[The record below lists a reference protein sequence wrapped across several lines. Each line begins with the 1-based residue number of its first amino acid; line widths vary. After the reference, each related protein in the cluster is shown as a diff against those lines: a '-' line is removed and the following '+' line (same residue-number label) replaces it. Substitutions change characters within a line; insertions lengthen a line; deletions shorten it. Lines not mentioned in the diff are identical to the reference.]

1 MDPSRAFQD
10 DPPLG
15 LIDPNSNKH
24 VMEQTCDLTDSLNR
38 LSLVNASATPLP
50 PSSSLLSPNNV
61 ASRPVPVK
69 QPTPR
74 RTPSSS
80 SLRDERRKSTP
91 GLQKRQS
98 TASLR
103 SAAGNTGSS
112 SPLDS
117 SRRSSANFAGS
128 PTSTASPAMLPP
140 RLAFAPPE
148 PQGPTAASIAAEH
161 FQKEVD
167 LHQSVDLGSK
177 TVVVVHDA
185 CYGHRFSRPRTTKAQ
200 LSTIVERPERIRA
213 CVVGV
218 AAAYVLLGRRYAGE
232 PFAPHP
238 HLDLHNLPPP
248 PFQIRKSSR
257 SLPLTDEAVTSVHG
271 TKWMTELKGMCD
283 LAESRLAL
291 TGKELV
297 RTRTQDNDGLASS
310 GPELHS
316 GDLYLCSESQNAF
329 QGALGAVCDGLDL
342 VFGQGPT
349 TRAFVCIR
357 PPGHHCSADFPSG
370 FCWVNNV
377 HVGISYA
384 AAQYGLTHA
393 AILDFD
399 LHHGD
404 GSQDIAWDH
413 NQKAW
418 TASRKSSAYEKTPI
432 GYYSLHDINSYPC
445 EDGNPEKVRNASV
458 CMDGAHG
465 QSIWNVHLDTWET
478 ENDFWKIYRN
488 KYMIL
493 ISKARAFLK
502 KHTKQLAQNPNGPPP
517 KAAIFISA
525 GFDASEWE
533 GIGMQRHRVNVPT
546 EFYAR
551 FTEDVVRI
559 SQEEGLGVD
568 GRVISVLEGGYS
580 DRALTSGV
588 ISHLAGLGTASANAQ
603 LRRPSIPG
611 ISPKDTLKPLLCQPE
626 YDVSWWSPHHLDEL
640 EALVTTPIKSRD
652 KSAPT
657 FLNSTRSFSAKVVT
671 PTRDRRSIGSSPGAD
686 PSLPPLPDVGWA
698 TAAHELSKILIP
710 DSRQTMS
717 CRPEDLNA
725 AASRQRLERQVAL
738 DGGVVNPAIIPPP
751 PPAPVD
757 DKRQLRVR
765 KAKSPTPYSPRPA
778 TPRQQA
784 MRKNRR
790 KTIDGNE
797 LPDGSSESSPSV
809 DAGRRK
815 SATGVTPVAI
825 DLNAS
830 NEEQKTSRRTASAG
844 SQPTPSSS
852 AKKTSTSRPA
862 TPKRSASPRKPPP
875 VPKVPSPF
883 LSRTKSSDGVIRP
896 QDDMENLSSGLRKI
910 KLRMPSPE
918 EQAAREKKA
927 AEERKHAQK
936 VTKTPKSPRSAKKT
950 TGIRSARRQ
959 GATRSGTTPAGS
971 PPVPPAEWQLGADG
985 ATPHTLNNLGNLGFG
1000 FGISSDAMLSTTA
1013 SGSGSIEPMQTAFK
1027 PSESITPVISPSIG
1041 TMPVFFASNSPPLTP
1056 DHYNQNMNVPRT
1068 QSNVFSPPTSETQT
1082 KAGLPVFTSN
1092 AAIPFATGVQKE
1104 NKPLNLTTNP
1114 QDHPQNG

>member
-1 MDPSRAFQD
+1 MD
-10 DPPLG
+10 
-15 LIDPNSNKH
+15 
-24 VMEQTCDLTDSLNR
+24 QTGDLTSSLDR
-38 LSLVNASATPLP
+38 LSLGNASATPLP
-50 PSSSLLSPNNV
+50 PSPSLLSPNNV

-91 GLQKRQS
+91 VLQKRQS

-103 SAAGNTGSS
+103 SAAGNNSS
-112 SPLDS
+112 SPSTHRVVPLPI
-117 SRRSSANFAGS
+117 SRGPR
-128 PTSTASPAMLPP
+128 PPP
-140 RLAFAPPE
+140 RLPQCCHPGSH

-161 FQKEVD
+161 FQKEIE

-185 CYGHRFSRPRTTKAQ
+185 CYGHRFSRPRTNRAQ

-271 TKWMTELKGMCD
+271 TSWMTELKGMCD

-297 RTRTQDNDGLASS
+297 RKRTQDNDGLASS

-349 TRAFVCIR
+349 TRAFICIR

-404 GSQDIAWDH
+404 GSQEIAWDH

-478 ENDFWKIYRN
+478 ENDFWRIYRN

-502 KHTKQLAQNPNGPPP
+502 KHAKQLAQNPNGPPP

-533 GIGMQRHRVNVPT
+533 GVGMQRHRVNVPT
-546 EFYAR
+546 EFYAK
-551 FTEDVVRI
+551 FTADVVRM

-588 ISHLAGLGTASANAQ
+588 ISHLAGLGTTSANAQ
-603 LRRPSIPG
+603 SRRPSLAS
-611 ISPKDTLKPLLCQPE
+611 ISPKDTLKPLLCHPE
-626 YDVSWWSPHHLDEL
+626 YNASWWSAQHLDEL
-640 EALVTTPIKSRD
+640 EALVTVPTKSRD

-671 PTRDRRSIGSSPGAD
+671 PTRDRRSVGSSSSLDPG
-686 PSLPPLPDVGWA
+686 LPPLPDVGWA

-738 DGGVVNPAIIPPP
+738 DGGVVNPAIVPPP
-751 PPAPVD
+751 PPDPVD

-797 LPDGSSESSPSV
+797 LPDASSESSPSV
-809 DAGRRK
+809 DVGRRK

-830 NEEQKTSRRTASAG
+830 KEEQKTSRRTASAG

-852 AKKTSTSRPA
+852 AKKASTSRPA

-883 LSRTKSSDGVIRP
+883 SSRTKSSDGVTRP

-927 AEERKHAQK
+927 AEERKHALK
-936 VTKTPKSPRSAKKT
+936 VAKTPKSPKSAKKT
-950 TGIRSARRQ
+950 TGIRSAR
-959 GATRSGTTPAGS
+959 GKSAVLSGTTPAGS
-971 PPVPPAEWQLGADG
+971 PPIPSTEWPLGVQSA
-985 ATPHTLNNLGNLGFG
+985 PLTLNNHGSLGLG
-1000 FGISSDAMLSTTA
+1000 FGISSDAMLSATA
-1013 SGSGSIEPMQTAFK
+1013 SGSGTLEPMETAFK
-1027 PSESITPVISPSIG
+1027 PSESITPVITPSIG
-1041 TMPVFFASNSPPLTP
+1041 NSPPQTP
-1056 DHYNQNMNVPRT
+1056 NNFNQNMDVPRT
-1068 QSNVFSPPTSETQT
+1068 QTNVFSPPTSETQT
-1082 KAGLPVFTSN
+1082 KTGLPVFTSN
-1092 AAIPFATGVQKE
+1092 TAIPFATGVQTE
-1104 NKPLNLTTNP
+1104 NNKPLYPTTNP
-1114 QDHPQNG
+1114 QDHPRNG